1 MKVKLKSDNNVKFQT
16 LKLGT
21 WYTVLD
27 NNLKSNRYCLL
38 NEYGNRHWY
47 PADFFTVLGDDYEC
61 LTPEQVFE
69 CIRNRTPIE
78 KCVNGKWL
86 TVMHPEYENVV
97 TIETVRYR
105 KAKLTIDY
113 FGYTIPAPINTE
125 TYMGDEC
132 YGVSVISNRVIKV
145 RNFKVG
151 HIYWATEDE
160 AKAVL
165 AIMTQP
171 FNKTHLMEVPEV

>member
-1 MKVKLKSDNNVKFQT
+1 MKVKLKSDNDLSFHT
-16 LKLGT
+16 LKLGN

-27 NNLKSNRYCLL
+27 HDLKSNRYRLL
-38 NEYGNRHWY
+38 NEQGNQHWY
-47 PADFFTVLGDDYEC
+47 SADFFTVLVDEYEC

-86 TVMHPEYENVV
+86 TVLHPEYENVV
-97 TIETVRYR
+97 AIETVRYR
-105 KAKLTIDY
+105 KAKLTVDY
-113 FGYTIPAPINTE
+113 FGYPIPAPIDPE
-125 TYMGDEC
+125 TYTGNEC
-132 YGVSVISNRVIKV
+132 YGISVISNRVIRV

-151 HIYWATEDE
+151 HRYWATEEE

-171 FNKTHLMEVPEV
+171 FNTNADVPEA